1 MPKFRLKVL
10 KIKKVKYCKR
20 KLDNTT
26 INIFVAEVQIINS
39 DSKVSILTTGI

>member
-10 KIKKVKYCKR
+10 KIKKFKSCKG

-39 DSKVSILTTGI
+39 DSKVLYCLY